1 MCVAVLMKALYRRR
15 RKNQIEIF
23 PPGRRPPAQR
33 SAAGKILLSGGFNLF
48 SSALLGW

>member
-1 MCVAVLMKALYRRR
+1 MCVAVLMQALYRRR

-33 SAAGKILLSGGFNLF
+33 SGGGKNL
-48 SSALLGW
+48 ALGRF